1 MFVIGLIMGASLTI
15 LFELLLEIRK
25 DRKNAKQ

>member
-1 MFVIGLIMGASLTI
+1 MFVIGLMMGASLTI